1 MERAKVTLYV
11 SGLCMIIVSLMACQK
26 SPEQELVQ
34 GKNDGQ
40 LESAIYQGQES
51 RSDSEIIDSGKEI
64 TWEEFSYQDEFSG
77 AEDTV
82 TVKVDASG
90 VWQTNHLPVL
100 RVRPRNLTV
109 EDVRLWGGGSDR
121 CKRLL

>member
-1 MERAKVTLYV
+1 MPCGKSDETSHQKAERDMERAKVTLYV

-51 RSDSEIIDSGKEI
+51 RSDSELIDG
-64 TWEEFSYQDEFSG
+64 G
-77 AEDTV
+77 GCPA
-82 TVKVDASG
+82 
-90 VWQTNHLPVL
+90 L
-100 RVRPRNLTV
+100 
-109 EDVRLWGGGSDR
+109 GGGSDR